1 MMRLEFSHLLPLSQ
15 LAQDLGQTEPAG
27 ESHDPVPLGK
37 TKPIPEGKLLSEV
50 IRLSDLCLSGNLE
63 TKINH

>member
-27 ESHDPVPLGK
+27 ESVPLGK

-50 IRLSDLCLSGNLE
+50 IRLSDLRLSGNLE